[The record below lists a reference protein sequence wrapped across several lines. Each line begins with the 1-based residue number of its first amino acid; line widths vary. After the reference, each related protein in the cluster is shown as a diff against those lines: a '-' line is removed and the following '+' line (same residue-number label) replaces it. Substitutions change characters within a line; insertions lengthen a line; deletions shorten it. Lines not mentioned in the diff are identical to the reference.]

1 MPRQRPTLTDSRYE
15 LDGFSFNAKQFDA
28 GNDEIDSHLVLRD
41 VASFVSVPVFEDAGG
56 ISLKE
61 DDCSLSCD
69 GRMLSATMIKGHWVD
84 YSDPAIWTEEVAKK
98 FETTLYL
105 NHGGWSGPKVE
116 EWIGAATNPRLST
129 KGILGVDATF
139 KIDKKRDLILTQGA
153 ICEGMKHSPPTVKS
167 FSVGIN
173 HKLKKS
179 HQFEDPWE
187 FWEKL
192 GTEVDG
198 RIVCFQ
204 VTSIERIR
212 ECSLVYAGAD
222 PNARA
227 YSLNEKIDFRAEI
240 KEEFER
246 LKAQIEPS
254 AASAAL
260 NTGDRQM
267 PLSPMMQKA
276 IKALT
281 GLDYSEET
289 ENEVIPAIYS
299 VKTSADSVVKLKSD
313 FDNLDKQYSSLLK
326 SERDRLM
333 QIGLEVNKNL
343 NDDMKEWAESLPIE
357 KLRKHV
363 ESAKS
368 LAPPDVK
375 PAGDATHKEGQFIVP
390 SLPGDLSHSDVELIA
405 SKMGMDKSDV
415 YRHATKVQN

>member
-41 VASFVSVPVFEDAGG
+41 VASFVSVPVFEDSNG

-61 DDCSLSCD
+61 DDCSLTCD
-69 GRMLSATMIKGHWVD
+69 GRMLSATMIWGHWVD

-139 KIDKKRDLILTQGA
+139 KIDKKRDMVLTQGA

-260 NTGDRQM
+260 KTGDRQM

-333 QIGLEVNKNL
+333 TIGLTEKKNL

-375 PAGDATHKEGQFIVP
+375 PAGDAMHKEGQFIVP

-405 SKMGMDKSDV
+405 SKMGMDKSEV